1 MNQLA
6 LERRPDGSASIF
18 DVASGRQ
25 YKREVVGD
33 GRFRWVKRKGER
45 LKEVSSR
52 RARRLE
58 RVYHHPENAKPVQRF
73 CRRTAEDVAFFRTAY
88 RIVELET
95 QAREWIGRG
104 REANKEL
111 GRIFIRLKALVGHG
125 KFEAY
130 YDLKFGKPYGIR
142 FRTCQAYM
150 KLARQKDEKTKS
162 ADSAQFGDATDPK
175 AKAIDRATD
184 AAAAKVAAAV
194 VNGAEDQDRQK
205 TATRKPRIRRDGIY
219 RLPLHMT
226 GKEKNATDQ
235 LLKSDD
241 WPSAEAWLLKMLRTL
256 HEKYDVAV
264 GASDGQE
271 SSGEGSSDEDTAS

>member
-1 MNQLA
+1 MNETA
-6 LERRPDGSASIF
+6 IEIRPEGFASLTRH
-18 DVASGRQ
+18 GRL
-25 YKREVVGD
+25 YKREPGSD
-33 GRFRWVKRKGER
+33 GSHRW
-45 LKEVSSR
+45 LKCTPNGWRAASDR
-52 RARRLE
+52 RARRCE
-58 RVYHHPENAKPVQRF
+58 RLYHHPEDVKPFRRF
-73 CRRTAEDVAFFRTAY
+73 PRRTAEDVAFFQTSY

-104 REANKEL
+104 READKEL
-111 GRIFIRLKALVGHG
+111 GRTFTRLKALVGHG

-150 KLARQKDEKTKS
+150 KLARQEDEKTKS

-235 LLKSDD
+235 LVKSDD

>member
-1 MNQLA
+1 MNDTA
-6 LERRPDGSASIF
+6 IEIRPEGFASLTRH
-18 DVASGRQ
+18 GRL
-25 YKREVVGD
+25 YKREPSSD
-33 GRFRWVKRKGER
+33 GSYRWLKRRFNGWKA
-45 LKEVSSR
+45 VSDR
-52 RARRLE
+52 RARRCE
-58 RVYHHPENAKPVQRF
+58 RLYRHPEDVKPFRRF
-73 CRRTAEDVAFFRTAY
+73 PRRTAEDVAFFQTSY

-111 GRIFIRLKALVGHG
+111 GRIFTRLKALVGHG

-130 YDLKFGKPYGIR
+130 YDLKFGKHSGIP

-150 KLARQKDEKTKS
+150 KLARQEDEKTKS

-235 LLKSDD
+235 LVKSDD